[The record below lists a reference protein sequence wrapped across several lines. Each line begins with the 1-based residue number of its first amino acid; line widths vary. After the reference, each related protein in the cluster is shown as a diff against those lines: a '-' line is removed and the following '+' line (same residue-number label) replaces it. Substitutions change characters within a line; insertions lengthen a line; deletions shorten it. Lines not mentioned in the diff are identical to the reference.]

1 MFGEAVNPSE
11 TFARLKIDGLF
22 GLGFKELAASGAESP
37 IDNMKIQKLI
47 KKRVFSIR
55 MNRDDASTGG
65 ELIIG
70 GVAKDLFEPPMQ
82 YVPILLGGFWRI
94 SIDHITETSNT
105 IDICPNG
112 CTAILDS
119 GTSLI
124 AGSSDVV
131 NRINKQILKATYDKE
146 TKSYV
151 LDCSRLAHMPDIT
164 ITIQGKPYV
173 LTPNDYVL
181 TVRTARF
188 K

>member
-1 MFGEAVNPSE
+1 MSPSQ
-11 TFARLKIDGLF
+11 TFAKLKIDGLF

-37 IDNMKIQKLI
+37 IENMKLQKLI
-47 KKRVFSIR
+47 KNSIFSIR
-55 MNRDDASTGG
+55 MNRDDAKTGG

-82 YVPILLGGFWRI
+82 YVPVLRGGFWRI
-94 SIDHITETSNT
+94 SVDRITETSKT

-112 CTAILDS
+112 CTAILDT

-124 AGSSDVV
+124 AGSPDVV
-131 NRINKQILKATYDKE
+131 NRINKQILKATYSEE
-146 TKSYV
+146 TKGYV
-151 LDCSRLAHMPDIT
+151 LDCSRLAHMPDII